1 MSEGTLP
8 VFQRSIGNQEVTR
21 MLAISRQAAA
31 PATAQQRPQAAAF
44 DQARAVAYNR
54 ERFTF
59 DQSLVDQLN
68 QVVGNRELYA
78 AVTESRQVGPEFA
91 QLVYAAQQVL
101 FPSATNDGM
110 LGPGTLRTVRR
121 RTGHASTEVGL
132 AANGRPIPERQVR
145 TASPN
150 DPASERTFS
159 TERTGGF
166 IVTGG
171 YMEAS
176 GHATKRGISAIMS
189 NDPDNITA
197 LPDSGR
203 NLGIDYVV
211 QNRGKDVNAWYGGLV
226 THSGLDGGYGYRV
239 IVETDV
245 TYLFNGREYTVFQGY
260 GHNRAV
266 HVRKGS
272 VIEPGAR
279 IATMGGT
286 GSGGA
291 VRYAEHVDLRT
302 WIMVDGKKV
311 DVSPNLL
318 DQQIAS
324 RRQGAG
330 PQAATR
336 QPGSGQA
343 TNRQTRTNGQ
353 AQTNGQPANQARPNQ
368 QQQGDGGGGGLLE
381 EQMAFTSP
389 FEGGRQPRVYTDTEG
404 HPTVGIG
411 FNLDRSDARRRLTDV
426 GADYDK
432 VRAGT
437 ETLSNQQMD
446 TLFRQDVEHFTAAAR
461 GIVSN
466 FDSLPRTAQ
475 LIIVDMTFNL
485 GSDGFSKFRKAIAA
499 FERNDFETA
508 AAEMQDSTWY
518 GQVGRRSRHHVA
530 AIRALATA
538 PQGQTAAPQPGNA
551 APTTG
556 GSAPTRPRVA
566 ERPAAHPRPA
576 APATSHAGNPI
587 GTATVTADV
596 LNVRQ
601 GPNQTAPRVG
611 RLQRS
616 QVVQVVARQGE
627 WLQIRYGSSTAF
639 IHGDHATFRP
649 RAQQAQAQPQQEES
663 LLDQASEFLGDMW
676 DSATS
681 TIAGWF
687 GGNEQAPAQNRQP
700 QPQARASGSRSG
712 APTRNPNAILSQI
725 ETTGASAATAR
736 QDGHRQGGV
745 ESSERMAQRDFNALK
760 QYAQIFVDVG
770 AETGLPP
777 ALLAA
782 IASRESRGGAALDR
796 NGYGDHGN
804 GFGLMQVDKRYHELA
819 GSARSREH
827 IEQAAGILK
836 RYFEQVKAKFPRWSE
851 AQQLRGAVAAYN
863 FGVDDVRSLERLD
876 IGSTG
881 NDYSADVWARARYY
895 AGLPEFGGGADMIAT
910 TPQVPTRARQQQGGQ
925 QTGSGRD
932 ISGIN
937 VSFGPN
943 ADASVVSQY
952 TLQVLKE
959 CLAAAGERNATIT
972 STSRTP
978 RDQARAMYNNI
989 VANGVASQRALYA
1002 AAGDQVIDAY
1012 VASKEAG
1019 KDRDGIL
1026 ADMTAA
1032 IQRIGPGRV
1041 SKHCA
1046 DPAVLGV
1053 IDVGPS
1059 SVENKAQFVAAVEAD
1074 PRVSNFLHP
1083 GNSNDPAYHIEI
1095 PQR

>member
-1 MSEGTLP
+1 MSESTLP
-8 VFQRSIGNQEVTR
+8 AFQRSVGNQEVMR
-21 MLAISRQAAA
+21 MLEISRQAAA
-31 PATAQQRPQAAAF
+31 PAPAQPRQRPAAF
-44 DQARAVAYNR
+44 DQQRAVAYNR

-68 QVVGNRELYA
+68 QVAGDRELYE
-78 AVTESRQVGPEFA
+78 AVTASRQVGPEFA

-101 FPSATNDGM
+101 FPGAANDGM
-110 LGPGTLRTVRR
+110 LGPGTLRTVRQ

-150 DPASERTFS
+150 DPASERTFT

-226 THSGLDGGYGYRV
+226 THAGLDGGYGYRV

-245 TYLFNGREYTVFQGY
+245 TYLFNGKEYTVFQGY
-260 GHNRAV
+260 GHNSAL
-266 HVRKGS
+266 HIRKGS

-336 QPGSGQA
+336 QPGSGQT
-343 TNRQTRTNGQ
+343 TNGQTRANAQ
-353 AQTNGQPANQARPNQ
+353 AQTNQQPANQGGNRQ
-368 QQQGDGGGGGLLE
+368 QPQGDGGGGGLIE

-426 GADYDK
+426 GANYDN

-485 GSDGFSKFRKAIAA
+485 GSDGFAKFRKAIAA

-551 APTTG
+551 VPAAG
-556 GSAPTRPRVA
+556 GTAPTRARVA

-576 APATSHAGNPI
+576 VPATTPAGNPI

-601 GPNQTAPRVG
+601 GPSQTAPRVG
-611 RLQRS
+611 RLQRA
-616 QVVQVVARQGE
+616 QVVQVLARQGE

-639 IHGDHATFRP
+639 IHGEHATFRP
-649 RAQQAQAQPQQEES
+649 RAQQP
-663 LLDQASEFLGDMW
+663 
-676 DSATS
+676 
-681 TIAGWF
+681 
-687 GGNEQAPAQNRQP
+687 
-700 QPQARASGSRSG
+700 
-712 APTRNPNAILSQI
+712 
-725 ETTGASAATAR
+725 
-736 QDGHRQGGV
+736 
-745 ESSERMAQRDFNALK
+745 
-760 QYAQIFVDVG
+760 
-770 AETGLPP
+770 
-777 ALLAA
+777 
-782 IASRESRGGAALDR
+782 
-796 NGYGDHGN
+796 
-804 GFGLMQVDKRYHELA
+804 
-819 GSARSREH
+819 
-827 IEQAAGILK
+827 
-836 RYFEQVKAKFPRWSE
+836 
-851 AQQLRGAVAAYN
+851 
-863 FGVDDVRSLERLD
+863 
-876 IGSTG
+876 
-881 NDYSADVWARARYY
+881 
-895 AGLPEFGGGADMIAT
+895 
-910 TPQVPTRARQQQGGQ
+910 GQ

-932 ISGIN
+932 TSGIN

-959 CLAAAGERNATIT
+959 CLAVAGERNATIT

-989 VANGVASQRALYA
+989 VSRGVASQRALYA

-1019 KDRDGIL
+1019 NDRDGIL

-1032 IQRIGPGRV
+1032 IQRIRPGRV

-1059 SVENKAQFVAAVEAD
+1059 SVENKERFVAAVEAD

-1083 GNSNDPAYHIEI
+1083 GNSSDPAYHIEI